1 MGTLK
6 VPRTI
11 EYLHVNVALFVKYSI
26 YFLESPIPLIIFTLM
41 YSQTQSL
48 LVIDLFN
55 HFAQNLINILAKTY
69 EDLNFV

>member
-1 MGTLK
+1 
-6 VPRTI
+6 
-11 EYLHVNVALFVKYSI
+11 
-26 YFLESPIPLIIFTLM
+26 M

>member
-11 EYLHVNVALFVKYSI
+11 KYLHVNVALFVKYSI

>member
-11 EYLHVNVALFVKYSI
+11 KYLHVNVALFV
-26 YFLESPIPLIIFTLM
+26 SPIPLIRFTLM

-69 EDLNFV
+69 EDVNFV

>member
-1 MGTLK
+1 
-6 VPRTI
+6 
-11 EYLHVNVALFVKYSI
+11 
-26 YFLESPIPLIIFTLM
+26 M

-69 EDLNFV
+69 EDLKLHMFANTSLVNK